1 MFSMHTWCFW
11 SSFQALGVLD
21 PLGMFFMRVWCSQS
35 ALQALGPLS
44 LFRSFHA
51 WSFFKF
57 WSFELDPFFSIIF
70 MLNLPSLFLA
80 SGPLSLINL
89 WSCFFLFNLKSSLLL
104 ANYCNFC
111 LFWSFLV
118 LHFILSNWSIFFVV
132 VGNFAL
138 WLIFFI
144 VTTYFLEVV

>member
-1 MFSMHTWCFW
+1 
-11 SSFQALGVLD
+11 
-21 PLGMFFMRVWCSQS
+21 
-35 ALQALGPLS
+35 
-44 LFRSFHA
+44 
-51 WSFFKF
+51 
-57 WSFELDPFFSIIF
+57 
-70 MLNLPSLFLA
+70 
-80 SGPLSLINL
+80 LINL

-138 WLIFFI
+138 WLIFFWYRSSI
-144 VTTYFLEVV
+144 WFYPYVGPNANQFFVPSSVIRGL